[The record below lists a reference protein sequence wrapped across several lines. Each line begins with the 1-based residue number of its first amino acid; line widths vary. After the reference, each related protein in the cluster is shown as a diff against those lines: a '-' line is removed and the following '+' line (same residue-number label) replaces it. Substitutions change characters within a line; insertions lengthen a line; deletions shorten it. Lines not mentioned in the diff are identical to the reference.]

1 MTTIGLLTIGSELLD
16 GRVQD
21 TNSNFLCEELSA
33 AGFSVK
39 SILSCDDVLEEIVQA
54 IEFLS
59 TGVQTILITGGLG
72 PTTDDLTREAVA
84 AYTGKK
90 LILDHNALENIKAFF
105 EKRSR
110 RFFKTNEKQAMLPES
125 ASLIP
130 NPEGTAPGFQ
140 IEAKQ
145 SKSFIIALPGVPR
158 ELKRMFHDTVLP
170 YLRAQNR
177 QETPPSR
184 HILKVF
190 GLPESLIGERI
201 ESLKFAQEITVSYR
215 AKFPQ
220 VDVVLKSKQSHLLSQ
235 AVSAAKNVL
244 GVQYIFSESP
254 AESFEE
260 VIHHLLLQRRGTL
273 AVAESCTG
281 GLLGKLI
288 TNSSG
293 SSQYF
298 RGGVISYSDQAKM
311 ELLGVE
317 SETLSVHGAV
327 SGPTAKQM
335 AEGAKTRFHSD
346 LALSIT
352 GIAGPEGGSS
362 EKPVGTFFI
371 GFAAPGILEAFHFVY
386 PSHRERVRNYSAFSA
401 LDILRRYLAQLPLPT
416 AENTHYFLSLSK
428 A

>member
-1 MTTIGLLTIGSELLD
+1 MTTIALLTIGSELLD

-21 TNSNFLCEELSA
+21 TNSNFLCDELST
-33 AGFSVK
+33 AGFSIK
-39 SILSCDDVLEEIVQA
+39 SILSCDDVLEDIIHSIRFLSDSAQA
-54 IEFLS
+54 I
-59 TGVQTILITGGLG
+59 IITGGLG
-72 PTTDDLTREAVA
+72 PTTDDLTREAIA
-84 AYTGKK
+84 AYSGKN
-90 LILDHNALENIKAFF
+90 LILDQGALENLKAFF
-105 EKRSR
+105 EKRGR
-110 RFFKTNEKQAMLPES
+110 RFFKTNEKQATLPEG
-125 ASLIP
+125 ASIIP
-130 NPEGTAPGFQ
+130 NPEGTAPGFR
-140 IEAKQ
+140 
-145 SKSFIIALPGVPR
+145 IIGNHGKTLIVALPGVPR

-170 YLRAQNR
+170 FLRNQN
-177 QETPPSR
+177 QQTAPYMR

-201 ESLKFAQEITVSYR
+201 ESLQLSREITVSYR

-220 VDVVLKSKQSHLLSQ
+220 VDVVFKTKQSHLLDQ
-235 AVSAAKNVL
+235 AVSAVRNVL
-244 GVQYIFSESP
+244 GIQYIFSERSI
-254 AESFEE
+254 ENFEE
-260 VIHHLLLQRRGTL
+260 VIHHLLLERKVTI

-298 RGGVISYSDQAKM
+298 RGGIISYSDQAKT

-317 SETLSVHGAV
+317 SETLSIHGAV
-327 SGPTAKQM
+327 SGQTAKQM
-335 AEGAKTRFHSD
+335 AEGVKTRFHSD

-371 GFAAPGILEAFHFVY
+371 GFSAPGILEAFHFVY

-416 AENTHYFLSLSK
+416 AENTHYFLNLSN